1 MDINNTVSLVGES
14 VQAASKIK
22 SNVGSETKI
31 SNIKLIAKTA
41 ENKQAEA
48 KGEKVLEFP
57 EKNVERAITDVNQ
70 FFQSEQRKLSFSVN
84 QATKDVVIEVKD
96 AETDEILRQI
106 PPEFVVRLAEQLNE
120 LSNEQHASSG
130 LLLQD
135 KA

>member
-48 KGEKVLEFP
+48 KDEKVLEFP